1 MARYLYAGL
10 LACIAIIIIDQNIKF
25 YFIDGYALMGSDF
38 AMRSDYIDLILTYNR
53 VVAFSMFAFLEEYL
67 KYIQIAMLSAILVYV
82 LKTKPYAYALPIGM
96 FLGAGIS
103 NVADRFMHEGVVDY
117 VFWHYGFNFAVF
129 NFADVII
136 DIAVVW
142 ILILAYIEHKREK
155 RAKET
160 SKDSTK

>member
-1 MARYLYAGL
+1 MNRNIYAGF
-10 LACIAIIIIDQNIKF
+10 LAFITVIIIDQNIKF
-25 YFIDGYALMGSDF
+25 YFIDGYALMGEDF

-53 VVAFSMFAFLEEYL
+53 GVAFSMFAFLEDYL
-67 KYIQIAMLSAILVYV
+67 KYIQIALLVGIMIYV
-82 LKTKPYAYALPIGM
+82 YITKPYDYALPIGM

-142 ILILAYIEHKREK
+142 ILILAFLESRRNKK
-155 RAKET
+155 AAKD
-160 SKDSTK
+160 KAK

>member
-10 LACIAIIIIDQNIKF
+10 LAAIAIIIIDQSIKF
-25 YFIDGYALMGSDF
+25 YFIDGYALMGNDF

-53 VVAFSMFAFLEEYL
+53 GVAFSMFAFLEDYL
-67 KYIQIAMLSAILVYV
+67 KYIQIALLSGILVYV
-82 LKTKPYAYALPIGM
+82 LKTKPYDYALPIGL

-142 ILILAYIEHKREK
+142 IFILAFKESRREK
-155 RAKET
+155 KLKEA
-160 SKDSTK
+160 SKDRTK